1 MLSAQCPVGVL
12 DSGLGGL
19 SVLRALRQ
27 DLPAEN
33 FIYCADSG
41 NAPWGDKTG
50 QWVRNRCDTIAHWFL
65 DVHHVKMLVLACNT
79 ATAAAADHLREW
91 SPVPVVGIEP
101 AVKPAVKMSR
111 THVVGVLATAGTIRS
126 ERYSRLL
133 SRFSAGARVIS
144 TPAPGL
150 MECVEKG
157 EFDTPRTRALL
168 TKYLTPITEANAD
181 ILVLGCTHYPFLTAA
196 IRTIVGEAVKIIEPG
211 PAVAAVA
218 RTRLT
223 ERGLLKNADTAE
235 AGSDIFFI
243 NGVNSV
249 AGVLNKLWPQA
260 ASETVTELTV

>member
-1 MLSAQCPVGVL
+1 
-12 DSGLGGL
+12 
-19 SVLRALRQ
+19 
-27 DLPAEN
+27 
-33 FIYCADSG
+33 
-41 NAPWGDKTG
+41 
-50 QWVRNRCDTIAHWFL
+50 
-65 DVHHVKMLVLACNT
+65 
-79 ATAAAADHLREW
+79 
-91 SPVPVVGIEP
+91 
-101 AVKPAVKMSR
+101 
-111 THVVGVLATAGTIRS
+111 
-126 ERYSRLL
+126 
-133 SRFSAGARVIS
+133 
-144 TPAPGL
+144 

-218 RTRLT
+218 RTRL
-223 ERGLLKNADTAE
+223 ADTAE

>member
-1 MLSAQCPVGVL
+1 M
-12 DSGLGGL
+12 
-19 SVLRALRQ
+19 
-27 DLPAEN
+27 
-33 FIYCADSG
+33 
-41 NAPWGDKTG
+41 
-50 QWVRNRCDTIAHWFL
+50 
-65 DVHHVKMLVLACNT
+65 
-79 ATAAAADHLREW
+79 
-91 SPVPVVGIEP
+91 GIEP
-101 AVKPAVKMSR
+101 AVKPAVEMSR

>member
-27 DLPAEN
+27 ELPAEN

-101 AVKPAVKMSR
+101 AVKPAVK
-111 THVVGVLATAGTIRS
+111 
-126 ERYSRLL
+126 
-133 SRFSAGARVIS
+133 
-144 TPAPGL
+144 
-150 MECVEKG
+150 
-157 EFDTPRTRALL
+157 
-168 TKYLTPITEANAD
+168 
-181 ILVLGCTHYPFLTAA
+181 
-196 IRTIVGEAVKIIEPG
+196 
-211 PAVAAVA
+211 
-218 RTRLT
+218 
-223 ERGLLKNADTAE
+223 
-235 AGSDIFFI
+235 
-243 NGVNSV
+243 
-249 AGVLNKLWPQA
+249 
-260 ASETVTELTV
+260 